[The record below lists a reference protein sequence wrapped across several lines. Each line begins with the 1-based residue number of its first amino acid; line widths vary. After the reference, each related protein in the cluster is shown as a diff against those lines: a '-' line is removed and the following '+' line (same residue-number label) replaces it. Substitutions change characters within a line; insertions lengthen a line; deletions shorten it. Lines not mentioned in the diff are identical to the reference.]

1 MAAFSQTRNA
11 VVRWVLRV
19 VLALGSRD
27 IPRLGVEV
35 FIVGRRAV
43 GQVSRRVTVNKST
56 VNKSTVKKS
65 TVNKCCITA
74 SSSSTAFGP
83 REMELVPPLNVV

>member
-56 VNKSTVKKS
+56 VNKAVLLHRHHQQLSVLERWS
-65 TVNKCCITA
+65 LYL
-74 SSSSTAFGP
+74 
-83 REMELVPPLNVV
+83 R